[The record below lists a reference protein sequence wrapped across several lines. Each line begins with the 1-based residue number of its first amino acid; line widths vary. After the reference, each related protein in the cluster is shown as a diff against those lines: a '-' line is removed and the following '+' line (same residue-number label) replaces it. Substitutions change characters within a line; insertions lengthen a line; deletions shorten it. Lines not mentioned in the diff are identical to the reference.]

1 MSARCGSRWALAIR
15 YSALASVVLTWGV
28 VLQAPALNAEDAIGE
43 RSKTER
49 QLRLAQAAGETPSRP
64 AFEDLDTAASGLN
77 DALDGARAKL
87 DQLREA
93 TEIAAIAAQLREELE
108 ASAEENNRLST
119 ALTEAEVVQRS
130 LEASQEV
137 ATDQI
142 AALTAGLEE
151 SKSQATSLDQQLRE
165 SRERTASTEAARV
178 AVEERASR
186 AEQQLNDS
194 QGQNEELSQEIK
206 VLKHKLAKTR
216 SERDNARI
224 EIGATRQERDG
235 AHEELDK
242 IRLRIAG
249 LLRSVLHADESVL
262 GQRIQGAAPAN
273 IGAAAEKNVSVKD
286 IYKIVQPSNIRA
298 QPRPDAKRVDFAVTG
313 ETVSVLRKVQTNEN
327 DWFEV
332 RTKRGV
338 TGFIFGELIQP
349 SS

>member
-1 MSARCGSRWALAIR
+1 MTG
-15 YSALASVVLTWGV
+15 GV
-28 VLQAPALNAEDAIGE
+28 VLQTSVLNAEDALGE
-43 RSKTER
+43 RSAASD
-49 QLRLAQAAGETPSRP
+49 QLRLAQAAESIIDETASRQQRP

-130 LEASQEV
+130 LKTSQEA
-137 ATDQI
+137 ATGQI
-142 AALTAGLEE
+142 AALTRGLEE
-151 SKSQATSLDQQLRE
+151 AKSEATNLDQQLRE
-165 SRERTASTEAARV
+165 SRERTASTESARI
-178 AVEERASR
+178 AVEKRAGR

-194 QGQNEELSQEIK
+194 QGQNEALSQEIK
-206 VLKHKLAKTR
+206 ILKHKLATARK
-216 SERDNARI
+216 ERDDARF
-224 EIGATRQERDG
+224 EINVTRQERDV
-235 AHEELDK
+235 AHTELDK

-249 LLRSVLHADESVL
+249 LLRSVLHADDQVID
-262 GQRIQGAAPAN
+262 QKIQGSVPAAN
-273 IGAAAEKNVSVKD
+273 EAAAAKD
-286 IYKIVQPSNIRA
+286 VDVQDTYKIVQPSNIRA
-298 QPRPDAKRVDFAVTG
+298 EPRPDAKRVDFAVTG
-313 ETVSVLRKVQTNEN
+313 ETVSVLRKVQTDEN

-338 TGFIFGELIQP
+338 IGFIFGELIQP